1 MVKLE
6 YQGIPPQVPSRPH
19 TAISRY
25 LAIQKTILQISDT
38 MRLHIICG
46 DFRMGM
52 DNCEPPN
59 NTEDVIQLLKNILEM
74 LESPSVPDPELF

>member
-1 MVKLE
+1 
-6 YQGIPPQVPSRPH
+6 
-19 TAISRY
+19 
-25 LAIQKTILQISDT
+25 